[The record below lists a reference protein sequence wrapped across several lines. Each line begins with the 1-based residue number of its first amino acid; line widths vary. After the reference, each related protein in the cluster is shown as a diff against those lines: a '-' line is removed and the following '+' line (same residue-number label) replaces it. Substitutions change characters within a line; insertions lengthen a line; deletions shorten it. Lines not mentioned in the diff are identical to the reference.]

1 MLVGLF
7 WVVVDLFWV
16 EVGGDRFI
24 LGDGRWRGVI
34 LECGEWWWVYFWW
47 WWVVVLIF

>member
-24 LGDGRWRGVI
+24 LGGGGRW
-34 LECGEWWWVYFWW
+34 EVYFG
-47 WWVVVLIF
+47 